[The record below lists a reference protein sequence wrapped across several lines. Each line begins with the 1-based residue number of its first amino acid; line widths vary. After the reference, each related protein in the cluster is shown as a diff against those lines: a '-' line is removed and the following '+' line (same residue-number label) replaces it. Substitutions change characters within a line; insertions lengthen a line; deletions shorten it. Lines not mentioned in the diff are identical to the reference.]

1 VHLDNERIS
10 SIDWACRRSGCVTAS
25 VAGDILRKTIS
36 EMSGRPTKTDVY
48 RSRGRSNWVVAVRQ
62 AGTLLDLV
70 YAIDEKLLE
79 GGVGGDAGYSKD
91 KGRKQSRSEH
101 VVQGC

>member
-10 SIDWACRRSGCVTAS
+10 SIDGACRRSGCVTAS
-25 VAGDILRKTIS
+25 VAGDILRETIN
-36 EMSGRPTKTDVY
+36 ETLRRPTTTGAY
-48 RSRGRSNWVVAVRQ
+48 RSRGRSNRVVAVWQ
-62 AGTLLDLV
+62 AGALLDLV

-79 GGVGGDAGYSKD
+79 GGVGGDAGCSKD